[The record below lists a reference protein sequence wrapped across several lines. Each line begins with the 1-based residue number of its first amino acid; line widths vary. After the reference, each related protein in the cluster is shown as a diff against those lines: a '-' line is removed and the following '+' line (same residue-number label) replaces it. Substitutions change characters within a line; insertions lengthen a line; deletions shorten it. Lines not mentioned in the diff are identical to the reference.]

1 MNYRVKRRGTD
12 GRQRRHTNYVL
23 PFSKLRIKDVPLVG
37 GKTASLGEM
46 MSIGLPVPDGFAV
59 SAEAYKFFIK
69 ENNLDA
75 VISAIRRYKRTEKG
89 ESSDKIRK
97 IFSKIKVT
105 TRSSIV
111 DIRVQKNKANMGNIS
126 RLNSAID
133 IEKGEIMRIIQAEQS
148 ITIIIDDKNLDR
160 FYDIFKKSDC
170 ISVDKNLVEINLH
183 FTQESQNIRGI
194 VALVASSLNAEGIN
208 IVEIMSSAPELLII
222 VNKEDLIKMLNVV
235 DNLQGLA

>member
-1 MNYRVKRRGTD
+1 MTQNISDRVKSFLDNDFIIRKCLMRNILSL
-12 GRQRRHTNYVL
+12 RALARH
-23 PFSKLRIKDVPLVG
+23 I
-37 GKTASLGEM
+37 
-46 MSIGLPVPDGFAV
+46 
-59 SAEAYKFFIK
+59 IK
-69 ENNLDA
+69 ELELRENNMDA
-75 VISAIRRYKRTEKG
+75 VISAIRRYKRTEKA

-97 IFSKIKVT
+97 IFSRIKVT
-105 TRSSIV
+105 TRSNIV
-111 DIRVQKNKANMGNIS
+111 DIRVQKNKANMDNIS

-194 VALVASSLNAEGIN
+194 VALVASSLNAEEIN

-222 VNKEDLIKMLNVV
+222 VKKEDLIKMLNVV
-235 DNLQGLA
+235 DNLQGMA